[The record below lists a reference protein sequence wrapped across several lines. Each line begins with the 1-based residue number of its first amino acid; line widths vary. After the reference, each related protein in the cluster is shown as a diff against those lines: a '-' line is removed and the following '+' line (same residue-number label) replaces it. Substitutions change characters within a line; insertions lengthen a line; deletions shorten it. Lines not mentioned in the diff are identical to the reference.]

1 MNDLRYE
8 PDVVNGL
15 VDLDRITSVRILDVI
30 GDGGSVDSLG
40 HTVYDPYPTSGSAG
54 FDLDGVGVMYL
65 EVND

>member
-1 MNDLRYE
+1 M
-8 PDVVNGL
+8 
-15 VDLDRITSVRILDVI
+15 DLDRITSVRILDVI